1 MESEGLGKEA
11 GGGGDE
17 VVAGVALALQLEEAE
32 AVEVAVLFLEA
43 LAEGTHILR
52 LATEATDEGHAIDTA
67 AGLFQAGEAATERSG
82 HIEGILGMN
91 REFVG
96 KGHDDGLAAVVAL
109 LMELAGTLLAVGD
122 FVGLH
127 RMGCLRV
134 VIQLKLEGVGPL
146 DEVYMVAVDLH
157 ADTQVV
163 VLGGTETVV

>member
-1 MESEGLGKEA
+1 MRSEGLGEEA
-11 GGGGDE
+11 GGRGDE
-17 VVAGVALALQLEEAE
+17 VVAGVALALHLEEAE
-32 AVEVAVLFLEA
+32 AVEVAVLLLES
-43 LAEGTHILR
+43 LAERPYILC
-52 LATEATDEGHAIDTA
+52 LATETADEGHAIDAA
-67 AGLFQAGEAATERSG
+67 AGLFQAGEAATEGSG
-82 HIEGILGMN
+82 HIEGILGMD

-96 KGHDDGLAAVVAL
+96 EGHDDGLAAVVAL
-109 LMELAGTLLAVGD
+109 LVELAGALLAVGD

-134 VIQLKLEGVGPL
+134 VILLKLEGVGPL